1 MKLCKTQGDKNK
13 ENDTYILCSQ
23 TAAKPKI
30 KRKFEGSQREK
41 EILYIENKREEL
53 RQTYQK
59 LYKPGDTIARSF
71 KKNLST

>member
-1 MKLCKTQGDKNK
+1 MIPTYFVVKLRQNQRLR
-13 ENDTYILCSQ
+13 ENL
-23 TAAKPKI
+23 
-30 KRKFEGSQREK
+30 EGSQREK